1 MELDWSEQSP
11 HIRSLYRPW
20 QPGDGYEEA
29 EIAAAEARLGL
40 RLPVTLRNFY
50 RAWGQRRALTQLSD
64 PMLSPDELVIKAE
77 TLIFWV
83 ENQAVYYWG
92 VPLEA
97 LEEANPP
104 VAITTSGPKGWDVE
118 SQLHW
123 RPSHPHVSSFLD
135 DMIYRNAFN
144 TNGAIHGGWTLLNPP
159 ALPAHHIA
167 WLEENW
173 SKASIVSPLVFG
185 YAADET
191 IDLPPLYVRD
201 GQAFYSFGWCCLAA
215 REAKVVTEITQRFQL
230 TWAKRW

>member
-29 EIAAAEARLGL
+29 EIEAAETRLGF
-40 RLPVTLRNFY
+40 RLPTTLRNFY
-50 RAWGQRRALTQLSD
+50 QAWGKRRDLTKLSD
-64 PMLSPDELVIKAE
+64 PMLSPDELAIRAD

-97 LEEANPP
+97 GEEANPP
-104 VAITTSGPKGWDVE
+104 VAITPSGPKGWDVE

-135 DMIYRNAFN
+135 DMIYRNAFS
-144 TNGAIHGGWTLLNPP
+144 THGALHGGWTSPNPP
-159 ALPAHHIA
+159 ALLAQHIA

-173 SKASIVSPLVFG
+173 SKASIVSPIVFG
-185 YAADET
+185 IAPEET
-191 IDLPPLYVRD
+191 IDLPTFYVRD
-201 GQAFYSFGWCCLAA
+201 GQAFYSHGWCCLAV
-215 REAKVVTEITQRFQL
+215 REAEVVDEIARRFQI
-230 TWAKRW
+230 TWARRW